1 MAQGVRVVVAGSN
14 GRGAR
19 IRRGGQLGGVAAR
32 HAVRVAAGAA
42 AARFRTGEEIDSA
55 RDRAALN
62 LADDIVSVVGGMRG
76 AAHKLGQVMAVIDVG
91 ITSRGVREEFARRL
105 EPLFAATPPWNER
118 TMMRVLSD
126 SLGSRRADIVDI
138 SGPIAAASIGQV
150 YRGRLRDGRDVA
162 VKVKY
167 PDVDMMV
174 RADFKNLALFSR
186 MLAKYVPADNVEKL
200 VDEVRRQILTEL
212 DFHAECASQ
221 REFAARFAGHPAFW
235 VPDAVSELCTN
246 GVLVTEFV
254 DGMTFDEAC
263 SLDRASRDRIG
274 EAVYRFYCAEMFA
287 SGRFSA
293 DPHPGNMIVV
303 PDGRVA
309 FLDFGLTVELS
320 ASELDVERSVLA
332 AILDGDFDEMHRA
345 IVESGFITDPQALT
359 QQQLV
364 DYVLAAVGW
373 HVVDGHR
380 TITATVARRAAT
392 AALSPAGG
400 HIGNMG
406 RQSMVEG
413 HGFGRRNE
421 LATVALL
428 GRLNATGPWSDIAR
442 EALGLAGPAT
452 PMGTSIEEWRRTQS

>member
-1 MAQGVRVVVAGSN
+1 M
-14 GRGAR
+14 
-19 IRRGGQLGGVAAR
+19 
-32 HAVRVAAGAA
+32 RVAAGAA
-42 AARFRTGEEIDSA
+42 AARFRTDEEIDAA
-55 RDRAALN
+55 RDRAALD

-76 AAHKLGQVMAVIDVG
+76 AAHKLGQLMAVIDVG
-91 ITSRGVREEFARRL
+91 IASRGAREEFSRRL

-118 TMMRVLSD
+118 TMMRALSS
-126 SLGSRRADIVDI
+126 SLGARRADIVDL

-150 YRGRLRDGRDVA
+150 YRGTLADGRDVA

-186 MLAKYVPADNVEKL
+186 MLAKYVPADNVENL
-200 VDEVRRQILTEL
+200 VDEVRRQILNEL

-221 REFAARFAGHPAFW
+221 REFAARFAGHPGFC
-235 VPDAVSELCTN
+235 VPDAVPELCT
-246 GVLVTEFV
+246 GDVLVTEFV
-254 DGMTFDEAC
+254 DGMTFDDAC
-263 SLDRASRDRIG
+263 SLDQNSRDRIG
-274 EAVYRFYCAEMFA
+274 EAVYRFYCAEMFT
-287 SGRFSA
+287 SGKFSA
-293 DPHPGNMIVV
+293 DPHPGNMIVM

-320 ASELDVERSVLA
+320 ADELAVERSVLA
-332 AILDGDFDEMHRA
+332 AILDGDFDEMYRV
-345 IVESGFITDPQALT
+345 IVGSGFITDPQRLT

-364 DYVLAAVGW
+364 DYVLGAVGW
-373 HVVDGHR
+373 HVVDGRR
-380 TITATVARRAAT
+380 TISATVARRAAT

-442 EALGLAGPAT
+442 EVLGLAGPAT
-452 PMGTSIEEWRRTQS
+452 SMGAAIEEWAAARS

>member
-1 MAQGVRVVVAGSN
+1 MVESG
-14 GRGAR
+14 GRSAR
-19 IRRGGQLGGVAAR
+19 IRRGGKLGGVAAR

-42 AARFRTGEEIDSA
+42 AARFRTDEKVEA
-55 RDRAALN
+55 AQDRAALN
-62 LADDIVSVVGGMRG
+62 LAEDIVSVVGGMRG
-76 AAHKLGQVMAVIDVG
+76 AAHKLGQVLAVIDVG
-91 ITSRGVREEFARRL
+91 ISSRGAREEFARRL

-118 TMMRVLSD
+118 SMMRVLSS
-126 SLGSRRADIVDI
+126 SLGTRRADIVEL

-150 YRGRLRDGRDVA
+150 YRGTLIDGRDVA
-162 VKVKY
+162 VKIKY

-186 MLAKYVPADNVEKL
+186 MLAKYVPAGNVEGI

-212 DFHAECASQ
+212 DFRAECASQ
-221 REFAARFAGHPAFW
+221 REFAARFARHPAFW
-235 VPDAVSELCTN
+235 IPDAVPELCT
-246 GVLVTEFV
+246 GEVLVTEFV
-254 DGMTFDEAC
+254 DGMSFDDAC
-263 SLDRASRDRIG
+263 LLDRTARDRIG
-274 EAVYRFYCAEMFA
+274 EAVYRFYCAEMFR

-309 FLDFGLTVELS
+309 FLDFGLTVTLS
-320 ASELDVERSVLA
+320 ADELAVERAVLT
-332 AILDGDFDEMHRA
+332 AILDGDFDEMYRVIA
-345 IVESGFITDPQALT
+345 GSGFITEPERLT

-364 DYVLAAVGW
+364 DYVLGAVGW
-373 HVVDGHR
+373 HVVDGLR
-380 TITATVARRAAT
+380 TVTATDARHAAT

-400 HIGNMG
+400 HIGRMG

-428 GRLNATGPWSDIAR
+428 GRLSATGPWADIAR
-442 EALGLAGPAT
+442 EALDLAGPVTA
-452 PMGTSIEEWRRTQS
+452 MGAAIEAWEAARS